1 MAAPKKG
8 LSSVSLIFACGT
20 ALFSDGY
27 ANGVIGNVNTRIY
40 SYSLSLFL
48 HAHILSVLKRVYGKA
63 ALSQHNYSNT
73 LTSVGFAGTVV
84 GMLSFGYLSDK
95 LGRKFGMMS
104 ATGIVALF
112 SFLSACSSGAHGSIG
127 GLLAML
133 SACR

>member
-1 MAAPKKG
+1 M
-8 LSSVSLIFACGT
+8 LTLVFILI
-20 ALFSDGY
+20 LFLFLF
-27 ANGVIGNVNTRIY
+27 ILT
-40 SYSLSLFL
+40 LSLNT
-48 HAHILSVLKRVYGKA
+48 VLKRVYGKA